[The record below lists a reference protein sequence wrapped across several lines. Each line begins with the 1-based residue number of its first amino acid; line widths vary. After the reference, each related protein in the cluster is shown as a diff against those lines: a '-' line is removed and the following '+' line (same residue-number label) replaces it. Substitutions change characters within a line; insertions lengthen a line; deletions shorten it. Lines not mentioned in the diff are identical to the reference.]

1 MRGRA
6 PRRCARHLSCT
17 RVHLDHFGN
26 LRAFLALADSDLD
39 AGALGHAA
47 VPCCFQLTNVHECLG
62 PTDHGD
68 KPEALLGIEPF
79 DDRFDRSRCSCRAR
93 TRIIW
98 PNSRCS
104 IVRLLI
110 VVITAALRLTVVVF
124 VTAHSTPVRLATTT
138 ISRFLHERSQEG
150 RVLRSRGYWALCRL
164 ETTGEC

>member
-1 MRGRA
+1 MRHTSVPAAPDAGVARLAVSFKTRA
-6 PRRCARHLSCT
+6 ADGGLN
-17 RVHLDHFGN
+17 HFGN

-39 AGALGHAA
+39 AGALGYAA

-62 PTDHGD
+62 PADHGD

-104 IVRLLI
+104 IVRFLI

-124 VTAHSTPVRLATTT
+124 VTAHSTSV
-138 ISRFLHERSQEG
+138 
-150 RVLRSRGYWALCRL
+150 
-164 ETTGEC
+164 

>member
-17 RVHLDHFGN
+17 RVHLNNFGN

-47 VPCCFQLTNVHECLG
+47 VPGCFQLTNVQECLG
-62 PTDHGD
+62 PAGHGD

-79 DDRFDRSRCSCRAR
+79 DDRFDRSRCPWRAR

-98 PNSRCS
+98 PNCRCS
-104 IVRLLI
+104 VVRLLI
-110 VVITAALRLTVVVF
+110 VVITAALRRTVVVF
-124 VTAHSTPVRLATTT
+124 VAAHSTPVWIGNNA
-138 ISRFLHERSQEG
+138 
-150 RVLRSRGYWALCRL
+150 GYLVFSVS
-164 ETTGEC
+164 